1 MRTSEHSAV
10 QFGRTAIPY
19 RILRGRRQKT
29 VAITIDP
36 QDGVLL
42 RAPVA
47 TPVEKL
53 DEIVHGKAIWILE
66 RLRKLRD
73 LPPPPSPR
81 RFVSGETFLYLGRQY
96 RLRVETL
103 DKPAGEVRLR
113 SGWLVVGLPAGT
125 PEEKRAGV
133 VRQRLVAWYRRH
145 AAERFPERVE
155 QWSERLALAPA
166 GVLIRSQEKRWASCD
181 PAGVLRFNWRVV
193 QASLRLV
200 DYVVVHELIHL
211 VHPDHTSAY
220 WAALGQALPD
230 YEERRDALRKIGAR
244 LVW

>member
-1 MRTSEHSAV
+1 MRASEHSAV

-19 RILRGRRQKT
+19 RIVRGRRQKT
-29 VAITIDP
+29 VAVVIDP
-36 QDGVLL
+36 LDGVLL

-73 LPPPPSPR
+73 LPPLPSPR
-81 RFVSGETFLYLGRQY
+81 QLVSGETFLYCGRQY
-96 RLRVETL
+96 RLRLE
-103 DKPAGEVRLR
+103 AGGVGGVRMEG
-113 SGWLVVGLPAGT
+113 GWLRVPVPEGT
-125 PEEKRAGV
+125 SEEAKPGV
-133 VRQRLVAWYRRH
+133 VRQRLVAWYRRR
-145 AAERFPERVE
+145 AAERLPGRVE
-155 QWSERLALAPA
+155 EWSGRLGLEPG

-181 PAGVLRFNWRVV
+181 PAGVLRFNWRIV
-193 QASLRLV
+193 QASPRLV

-211 VHPDHTSAY
+211 VHPDHTAAY
-220 WAALGQALPD
+220 WAALGQAMPD
-230 YEERRDALRKIGAR
+230 YEERRDALRKVGAR